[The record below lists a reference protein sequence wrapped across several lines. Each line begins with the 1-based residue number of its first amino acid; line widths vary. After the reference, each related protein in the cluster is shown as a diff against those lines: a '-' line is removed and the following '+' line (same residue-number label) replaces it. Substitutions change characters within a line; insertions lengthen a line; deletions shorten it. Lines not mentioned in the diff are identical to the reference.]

1 MLMISLY
8 GPIRNAPTAL
18 GNPKESDGN
27 GRCVNQGAALWR
39 VGKSGCP
46 YQPGLKADVEAR
58 ADGFTL
64 LEMML
69 VVAIILLLC
78 SIAVPHYQ
86 RTLAFAHEARLRD
99 DLFTMRSMIDRF
111 TLDFRRPPES
121 LNEMVGKG
129 YLGAI
134 PIDPFTGSDQTWQVD
149 MEELSVS
156 PEVSVRGVV
165 DVHSGSD
172 QLSLAGTPYSSW

>member
-1 MLMISLY
+1 MQQKASGSPEHSARKVEPDLWIEGASLT
-8 GPIRNAPTAL
+8 P
-18 GNPKESDGN
+18 
-27 GRCVNQGAALWR
+27 
-39 VGKSGCP
+39 
-46 YQPGLKADVEAR
+46 
-58 ADGFTL
+58 GFTL

-86 RTLAFAHEARLRD
+86 RTLTFAHEAQLRD
-99 DLFTMRSMIDRF
+99 DLFTMRSIIDRF
-111 TLDFRRPPES
+111 TLDNKRPPES
-121 LNEMVGKG
+121 LNELVGKG

-134 PIDPFTGSDQTWQVD
+134 PIDPFTGSDQTWQVE
-149 MEELSVS
+149 MEESAAS

-172 QLSLAGTPYSSW
+172 QLPLAGAPYSNC